1 MRIAPWTAALA
12 VTAALLVGAPTARS
26 APLTEVESLINAVGT
41 VTVAQSQAIIPSDG
55 TVGFNFDLDEYNY
68 SNGTPDARLNVF
80 GGGPP
85 GGTAVAMLAAGFTE
99 FEVTVYGTLTEVSGM
114 PRLLKVT
121 TYSGGV
127 NTGGYY
133 NPANELETLTVGVP
147 GNPPD
152 TLTTYFGSFTFS
164 FRTDTAF
171 TGLSLI
177 ATGFTAKY
185 TALTLG
191 TGVEVV
197 PEPMT
202 LIPLGI
208 GAALL
213 GLDRARRRG

>member
-12 VTAALLVGAPTARS
+12 VTAALLVGAPTAQS
-26 APLTEVESLINAVGT
+26 APLTEVASLINPVGT

-68 SNGTPDARLNVF
+68 VTPDARLNVF

-85 GGTAVAMLAAGFTE
+85 GGTAVTMLAAGFTE
-99 FEVTVYGTLTEVSGM
+99 FEVTVYGTLTEVSGL

-127 NTGGYY
+127 NTGGNY
-133 NPANELETLTVGVP
+133 NPANELETLTVDVP

-152 TLTTYFGSFTFS
+152 NLNTYFGSFTFS
-164 FRTDTAF
+164 FRTDVAF

-191 TGVEVV
+191 TGVELV

-202 LIPLGI
+202 LVTIAV
-208 GAALL
+208 GAGLL